1 MSKKLE
7 ELSIGDTI
15 YYVNNENKISEFI
28 EENVEILMLE
38 ENNENKNMLKI
49 ISSNNNKSKRITIIV
64 NAIDKKE
71 DVYIS
76 FGTHYYTTSYDKAKQ
91 KHLENLEANKQK
103 IIDEINK
110 FVK

>member
-15 YYVNNENKISEFI
+15 YYVNNENNVSEFI
-28 EENVEILMLE
+28 EETVEILMLE
-38 ENNENKNMLKI
+38 ENNENTNMLKI
-49 ISSNNNKSKRITIIV
+49 ISSNNKSKRITIIV

-71 DVYIS
+71 DEYIS
-76 FGTHYYTTSYDKAKQ
+76 FDTHYYTTSYDKAKQ

-110 FVK
+110 FNK